1 VERSRHERR
10 PLYVCFVDFR
20 KAYDSVQRE
29 MLWAKLEARGVRGRA
44 LEALKALYANVPISV
59 KTAAG
64 LTAPFQTT
72 VGLKQ
77 GDPTSPNVFGLYV
90 DDLED
95 EIMGMGDAAD
105 LPCLDGLRVPPLMH
119 ADDLALCATSH
130 PGLQRQMDKLA
141 AYAARWGLEVSLSKT
156 KAMVFEARQGAAQR
170 EYLTYAGQRI
180 AQVEEFAYLGITFHE
195 TKPVGATAV
204 AARLPGARRA
214 LAGLRRYCARTG
226 LSNPA
231 KQCELFDTLVRTTL
245 SHGVEVWGPAFVGGI
260 VDGSGGHDDSETFH
274 RAFLRRLL
282 GVRGCTPNF
291 LVLAEFGRFP
301 LACYWARLV
310 FAFWR
315 RVEFMGDERPL
326 LRAAVRDSM
335 QLAEEQAAA
344 GVRSDRLCWGA
355 QVKTFIT
362 RMGVDSTYHPLQV
375 EQAAR
380 QLYLAAFRRG
390 AGVKLMFYKD
400 VVRGGDDSLT
410 GYAMQP
416 YLQQVLPRRQQVA
429 LARFRT
435 SAHYLGVEVGRWSG
449 QERSLRTCRLCGSGD
464 MEDEQHMVFHCA
476 HPDVVAVR
484 DSFGELFSTNGGED
498 GHSLSSFLAL
508 NPRAVAAF
516 VAMCFSVG
524 DYANLPRYTS

>member
-1 VERSRHERR
+1 
-10 PLYVCFVDFR
+10 
-20 KAYDSVQRE
+20 
-29 MLWAKLEARGVRGRA
+29 
-44 LEALKALYANVPISV
+44 
-59 KTAAG
+59 
-64 LTAPFQTT
+64 
-72 VGLKQ
+72 
-77 GDPTSPNVFGLYV
+77 
-90 DDLED
+90 
-95 EIMGMGDAAD
+95 
-105 LPCLDGLRVPPLMH
+105 
-119 ADDLALCATSH
+119 
-130 PGLQRQMDKLA
+130 
-141 AYAARWGLEVSLSKT
+141 
-156 KAMVFEARQGAAQR
+156 
-170 EYLTYAGQRI
+170 
-180 AQVEEFAYLGITFHE
+180 
-195 TKPVGATAV
+195 
-204 AARLPGARRA
+204 
-214 LAGLRRYCARTG
+214 
-226 LSNPA
+226 
-231 KQCELFDTLVRTTL
+231 
-245 SHGVEVWGPAFVGGI
+245 
-260 VDGSGGHDDSETFH
+260 
-274 RAFLRRLL
+274 
-282 GVRGCTPNF
+282 
-291 LVLAEFGRFP
+291 
-301 LACYWARLV
+301 
-310 FAFWR
+310 
-315 RVEFMGDERPL
+315 MGDERPL

-362 RMGVDSTYHPLQV
+362 RMGVDSTYHPLEV